1 MGRARSMHKLQRV
14 DCYVHISMM
23 FWPEVKND
31 NLIGEPVKYY
41 LADFFPP
48 KSLAGLGVI
57 EFLDQKYLFILA
69 ELGGPPPPPF
79 AENILATLP

>member
-14 DCYVHISMM
+14 DCYVHVSMM

-48 KSLAGLGVI
+48 KSLAELGVI
-57 EFLDQKYLFILA
+57 EFLDQKYLFF
-69 ELGGPPPPPF
+69 GGF
-79 AENILATLP
+79 FS